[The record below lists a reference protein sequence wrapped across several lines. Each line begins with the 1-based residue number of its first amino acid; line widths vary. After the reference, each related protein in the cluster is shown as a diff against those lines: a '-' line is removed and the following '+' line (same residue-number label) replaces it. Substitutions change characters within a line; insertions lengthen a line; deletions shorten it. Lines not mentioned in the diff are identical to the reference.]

1 MASEREQRPTQQ
13 ERIETKNRNE
23 IESSAR
29 PAITVAWASTSTA
42 NTEGRRERGKSSE
55 RHLIP
60 ASAQQAPPSNRQNT
74 AAPSHDYRPSE
85 RQEDS
90 RYQQQAHT
98 QDACPSIRQ
107 ITTSESLR
115 KKEASYYAEPVVQ
128 ESKRGEGS
136 FYGQTEARESRHP
149 AVPSEAPVGRSR
161 RHSPLRRTP
170 TNPTRSLSR
179 SPPLDEKTPHI
190 FLKPISV
197 LPPSGPEPT
206 DTATLSNRQAD
217 IICDDLVRK
226 VKNTQ
231 PGKMYDRAMEA
242 DRRGAMDDVLY
253 DQVLDFFHRFLPM
266 VFAAADKYV
275 FPFPKLKFSSWLFD
289 SYHNC
294 HLSFLLTLYVRSD
307 PIIINRRQILD
318 HEKVWNIFGP
328 RGEGLSRKDRG
339 KNRPHPW
346 YTRPKDKKLSFKE
359 VVGEALD
366 NLPRVQI
373 VPGPAKRKEQE
384 RR

>member
-1 MASEREQRPTQQ
+1 MASEGEHRLTRRERPG
-13 ERIETKNRNE
+13 TKNGNE
-23 IESSAR
+23 NEPSAR
-29 PAITVAWASTSTA
+29 PAITVTQPSASA
-42 NTEGRRERGKSSE
+42 NAEGRGERGTTLG
-55 RHLIP
+55 RHLVS
-60 ASAQQAPPSNRQNT
+60 ASAQQAPPSNRQST
-74 AAPSHDYRPSE
+74 AAPSQDYRPSK
-85 RQEDS
+85 RQVVS
-90 RYQQQAHT
+90 RYPQHVQT
-98 QDACPSIRQ
+98 QEARPSFKQ
-107 ITTSESLR
+107 IATSESLR
-115 KKEASYYAEPVVQ
+115 RKEVSYYAEPAVQ
-128 ESKRGEGS
+128 ESRRDEGS
-136 FYGQTEARESRHP
+136 FYGQTEARKSRYP
-149 AVPSEAPVGRSR
+149 VVPSEAPLGRSR
-161 RHSPLRRTP
+161 RHSPLGRTS
-170 TNPTRSLSR
+170 TNPARPHSR
-179 SPPLDEKTPHI
+179 SPPLDEKTPHV

-206 DTATLSNRQAD
+206 DTPTLSNRQAD

-226 VKNTQ
+226 VKNVQ
-231 PGKMYDRAMEA
+231 LGKMYDRAMEA

-266 VFAAADKYV
+266 VFAAAD
-275 FPFPKLKFSSWLFD
+275 
-289 SYHNC
+289 N
-294 HLSFLLTLYVRSD
+294 D

-339 KNRPHPW
+339 KHRPHPW

-359 VVGEALD
+359 VVGEAID